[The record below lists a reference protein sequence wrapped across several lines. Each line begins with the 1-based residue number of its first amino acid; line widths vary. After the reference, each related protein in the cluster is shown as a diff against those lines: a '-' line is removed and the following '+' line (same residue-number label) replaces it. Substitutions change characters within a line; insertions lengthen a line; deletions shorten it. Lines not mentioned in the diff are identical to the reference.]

1 MLLLCYNESL
11 ALIDNLNQIRYRM
24 RAAALRAHRNP
35 DALRLVVVTKYAS
48 LEDVQVILN
57 SGLVAEVGENRVQ
70 NAEKKKIALRQQ
82 GSKVKWHMLGHLQ
95 TNKAKKAVEI
105 FDAVDS
111 VDSEKIAAALDA
123 ALAGSEEKFPV
134 MVQVKLTDRETQSG
148 VAPGELGALLEALRK
163 YERLKVEGLMGIAP
177 DLEPVEAVRPSFRT
191 LRELRDRHLPGG
203 LLSMGMSHDFEI
215 AIEEGA
221 DLVRIGSQIF
231 FQPSPA
237 SEGAPA

>member
-1 MLLLCYNESL
+1 MI
-11 ALIDNLNQIRYRM
+11 IDNLNQIRYRM
-24 RAAALRAHRNP
+24 RAAALRAKREP
-35 DALRLVVVTKYAS
+35 DALRLVVVTKYADLS
-48 LEDVQVILN
+48 AVQELLN
-57 SGLVAEVGENRVQ
+57 TGLVSEVGENRVQ
-70 NAEKKKIALRQQ
+70 NAEKKKAALRQQ
-82 GSKVKWHMLGHLQ
+82 GSKVKWRMLGHLQ

-111 VDSEKIAAALDA
+111 VDSEKLAQALDT
-123 ALAGSEEKFPV
+123 ALAGSDKRFPV

-148 VAPGELGALLEALRK
+148 VAPGELGALLEALKK

-177 DLEPVEAVRPSFRT
+177 DVEPLEVVRPSFRT

-203 LLSMGMSHDFEI
+203 LLSMGMSHDFEV

-231 FQPSPA
+231 FHPSPA